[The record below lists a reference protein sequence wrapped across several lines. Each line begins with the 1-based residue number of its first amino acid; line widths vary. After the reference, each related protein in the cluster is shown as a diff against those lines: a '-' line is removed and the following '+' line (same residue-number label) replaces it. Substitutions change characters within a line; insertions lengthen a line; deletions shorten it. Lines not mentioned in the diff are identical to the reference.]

1 LILTGCFA
9 QARPALVPEPTR
21 DPFMPPVV
29 ESIARTANP
38 LAGALGRVRLQE
50 RIRFFYEFARDPRST
65 GAIGPSSPELA
76 EAMVRDM
83 GLERADL
90 VVELGA
96 GTGAFTTAIV
106 DELAPEA
113 RFMAIELNPRL
124 AGSLEERFGG
134 EGVDIVC
141 GSAEEL
147 CAHLDPDEVGG
158 VDAIIS
164 SLPWVCFNPA
174 LQRSILREVRSALRP
189 GGRFCTFAYAH
200 AAWLPSGVKFRR
212 ELRSVFPE
220 CEILPIVWRNLPPA
234 FIYRCE
240 R

>member
-1 LILTGCFA
+1 
-9 QARPALVPEPTR
+9 
-21 DPFMPPVV
+21 MPPVV
-29 ESIARTANP
+29 ESIARTASP
-38 LAGALGRVRLQE
+38 LVESLGRIRLQE
-50 RIRFFYEFARDPRST
+50 RLRFLCEFARDPRST

-83 GLERADL
+83 GLESADL

-96 GTGAFTTAIV
+96 GTGAFTTAIL
-106 DELAPEA
+106 DELAPET
-113 RFMAIELNPRL
+113 RFMVMELNPRL
-124 AGSLEERFGG
+124 AASLERDFAH
-134 EGVDIVC
+134 EGVDVVC
-141 GSAEEL
+141 ASAEAL
-147 CAHLDPDEVGG
+147 CRHLDAGEVGR
-158 VDAIIS
+158 VDAVVS
-164 SLPWVCFNPA
+164 SLPWVCFSSA
-174 LQRSILREVRSALRP
+174 LQHAILREIRRALRP

-212 ELRSVFPE
+212 ELRAVFPE

>member
-1 LILTGCFA
+1 
-9 QARPALVPEPTR
+9 
-21 DPFMPPVV
+21 MPPVV
-29 ESIARTANP
+29 ESIARSASP
-38 LAGALGRVRLQE
+38 LVETLGRIRLQE
-50 RIRFFYEFARDPRST
+50 RARFLYEFARHPRST

-83 GLERADL
+83 GLEAAEL

-106 DELAPEA
+106 DQLAPEA
-113 RFMAIELNPRL
+113 RFIALELNPRL
-124 AGSLEERFGG
+124 AESLEKTFAPE
-134 EGVDIVC
+134 EVEVVC
-141 GSAEEL
+141 ESAEYL
-147 CAHLDPDEVGG
+147 CDLLGDDGVGG

-164 SLPWVCFNPA
+164 SLPWVCFNA
-174 LQRSILREVRSALRP
+174 QTQRAILQEVRRALRP
-189 GGRFCTFAYAH
+189 GGRFSTFAYAH
-200 AAWLPSGVKFRR
+200 AAWLPSGLKFRR

>member
-1 LILTGCFA
+1 
-9 QARPALVPEPTR
+9 
-21 DPFMPPVV
+21 MPPVV
-29 ESIARTANP
+29 ESIARTASP
-38 LAGALGRVRLQE
+38 LVGTLARVRLQE
-50 RIRFFYEFARDPRST
+50 RIRFLYEFARDPRST

-83 GLERADL
+83 GLECAD
-90 VVELGA
+90 VAVELGA
-96 GTGAFTTAIV
+96 GTGAFTTAIL
-106 DELAPEA
+106 DQLSPEA
-113 RFMAIELNPRL
+113 RFMVMELNPRL
-124 AGSLEERFGG
+124 AASLERGFADD
-134 EGVDIVC
+134 GVDVVC
-141 GSAEEL
+141 ASAEDL
-147 CAHLDPDEVGG
+147 CRHLDPDEVGG

-164 SLPWVCFNPA
+164 SLPWVCFNTA
-174 LQRSILREVRSALRP
+174 LQRAILHEIRRALRP